1 MTDDEEEYGPDY
13 EKDDAALR
21 AFAAKSVDIKDVSPD
36 DIEIMTPDAGRAL
49 PSDVFYGRAVD
60 EGDQEG

>member
-13 EKDDAALR
+13 EKDEAALR
-21 AFAAKSVDIKDVSPD
+21 ALAAKSVDIKDGSPD
-36 DIEIMTPDAGRAL
+36 DMEIMTPDVGRAL

>member
-1 MTDDEEEYGPDY
+1 MADDEEEYGPDY